1 MTDFNPICESISL
14 TFQCPDCG
22 EEVTSGPLWV
32 PTPNYAAENNEDSTS
47 YEDYEV
53 ECEQC
58 GRSFDVTIYNAMYGG
73 CVEVEGVDDVTV
85 EEQYAE
91 EDDEYYD
98 YQLYQATHSEISE
111 TLEAI
116 EPLPDDIKAHLY
128 RLLYAN
134 IISKMEAFLSD
145 TIIKQVLNSD
155 ENKKKYLQTYEPLAE
170 QKFPM
175 KAIFA
180 KYDMLDSII
189 RGALTSIVYHDLDL
203 VGKIY
208 KNTLGV
214 QLSKVKEI
222 DDAIQIRHHIVH
234 RNGKD
239 KDGNLVEISKESV
252 QNLAETVST
261 FMFDVENQLPNPALE
276 AIQELLE
283 ESPFGE
289 KE

>member
-1 MTDFNPICESISL
+1 MTDFNPICESISV

-22 EEVTSGPLWV
+22 AEVASGPLWV
-32 PTPNYAAENNEDSTS
+32 PTPNFAAENNEDSTS

-73 CVEVEGVDDVTV
+73 SVEVEGVDDVTV
-85 EEQYAE
+85 EEHYAE
-91 EDDEYYD
+91 EDDDYYD

-116 EPLPDDIKAHLY
+116 EPLADDIKAHLY

-145 TIIKQVLNSD
+145 TIIKQVLSSD
-155 ENKKKYLQTYEPLAE
+155 ENKKKFIQNYEPLAE
-170 QKFPM
+170 QKFPL
-175 KAIFA
+175 KSIYD
-180 KYDMLDSII
+180 KYKELDSIV
-189 RGALTSIVYHDLDL
+189 RQTLTSIVYHDLKK
-203 VGKIY
+203 VSKIY
-208 KNTLGV
+208 ENTLGV
-214 QLSKVKEI
+214 QLPKVKEI

-239 KDGNLVEISKESV
+239 KDGNLVEISKESI
-252 QNLAETVST
+252 QDLAETVST
-261 FMFDVENQLPNPALE
+261 FMFDIENQLPNPALD
-276 AIQELLE
+276 AIKELLS

-289 KE
+289 

>member
-14 TFQCPDCG
+14 TFQCPDCS

-155 ENKKKYLQTYEPLAE
+155 ENKKKFLQTYEPLAE

-180 KYDMLDSII
+180 KFDMLDSII

-214 QLSKVKEI
+214 QLPKVKEI

-276 AIQELLE
+276 AIQEFLE

>member
-73 CVEVEGVDDVTV
+73 SVEVEGVDDVAV
-85 EEQYAE
+85 DEHYAE
-91 EDDEYYD
+91 EDVEYYD

-145 TIIKQVLNSD
+145 TIIKQVLSSD
-155 ENKKKYLQTYEPLAE
+155 DNKKKFLQTYEPLAE

-189 RGALTSIVYHDLDL
+189 RGALTRIVYHDLDL
-203 VGKIY
+203 VGRIY

-214 QLSKVKEI
+214 QLPKVKEI
-222 DDAIQIRHHIVH
+222 DEAIQIRHHIVH

-252 QNLAETVST
+252 HNLAETVST
-261 FMFDVENQLPNPALE
+261 FMFDIENQLPNPALD
-276 AIQELLE
+276 AIKEFLGG
-283 ESPFGE
+283 SPFGDQ
-289 KE
+289 

>member
-14 TFQCPDCG
+14 TFQCPDCR

-134 IISKMEAFLSD
+134 IISKMEAFLND

-155 ENKKKYLQTYEPLAE
+155 ENKKKFLQTYEPLAE

-189 RGALTSIVYHDLDL
+189 RGALISIVYHDLDL

-214 QLSKVKEI
+214 QLPKVKEI

-261 FMFDVENQLPNPALE
+261 FMFDIENQLPNPALD
-276 AIQELLE
+276 AIKEFLE

-289 KE
+289 